1 MTARADVRDGKTGKT
16 VDAFG
21 ITLDFVARFIHWAR
35 ETCRSRETRL
45 VGKRRLKDVPRAL
58 KEMREILDKEMAVD
72 RLDSYLAGFYDY
84 HQGDPEAAK
93 MRLWNKTS
101 LNVKD
106 TAISREQV
114 VGMPLEDL
122 VAMMHTSMEV
132 EIPIHSYTIESGDAF
147 QFILS
152 SLGRFMGIT
161 KKQAQLLVLA
171 TLAESKHADK
181 FPNDAA
187 LKSAI
192 TTAIDQYH
200 RGNGLIG
207 VFEGLTDEEIANAYT
222 NGVKSCEAPWCAEEY
237 RHAQLLRRLI
247 RILTGREP
255 ENTRSADPTI
265 TKNDDESAFKHLSGR
280 NYTETGSAGTY
291 ALMASHTRAELRL
304 ALINLVGDE
313 LKHLTVVGAAD
324 IYLRGKDANNRLIR
338 MLEKG
343 ISELD
348 EAANERTAG
357 KKVYSNPFNIFEALM
372 ALLMIEVRM
381 RRYLC
386 NLPLMTLERVFDTP
400 SRLPERPSL
409 STPQEREENARRVE
423 ENKRLRKEL
432 AHWPERLRKAAF
444 KQRRFEESHQE
455 LIKKIIATRLGG
467 LQGVE
472 SSETQMNKV
481 LAMIKGLDFSHEGLA
496 ALRGDNEGQAH
507 LKDVLVDAA
516 VDRRI
521 MSRSGLHL
529 QLFATQSG
537 SPSK

>member
-1 MTARADVRDGKTGKT
+1 MKSHRQNSSSVWAIP
-16 VDAFG
+16 
-21 ITLDFVARFIHWAR
+21 ITLLAGFTTQGFVARFIHWTR

-45 VGKRRLKDVPRAL
+45 AGKRRLKDVPRAL
-58 KEMREILDKEMAVD
+58 RDIGKILDKEMAVE

-84 HQGDPEAAK
+84 HRGDTEAAK
-93 MRLWNKTS
+93 MRPWNKTS
-101 LNVKD
+101 LSVKD
-106 TAISREQV
+106 TAISPDQV

-161 KKQAQLLVLA
+161 KKQAQLLVA
-171 TLAESKHADK
+171 AKLAESKHADK
-181 FPNDAA
+181 FSNDAA

-192 TTAIDQYH
+192 TSAIDEYH
-200 RGNGLIG
+200 KGNGLIG
-207 VFEGLTDEEIANAYT
+207 VFEGLTDEEIANAYP
-222 NGVKSCEAPWCAEEY
+222 NAVKSCDAQWCAEEY
-237 RHAQLLRRLI
+237 RHAQLLHRLI

-255 ENTRSADPTI
+255 ENPKSADATI

-291 ALMASHTRAELRL
+291 ALMAAHTRAELRL

-324 IYLRGKDANNRLIR
+324 IYLRGKDANNRSIR

-357 KKVYSNPFNIFEALM
+357 QKVYSNPFNIFEAVM

-381 RRYLC
+381 RRYLST
-386 NLPLMTLERVFDTP
+386 LPIKTLERIFDTP
-400 SRLPERPSL
+400 SSLPERPSFL
-409 STPQEREENARRVE
+409 TPQEREEDSRRVE

-432 AHWPERLRKAAF
+432 AHWPEHLRKAAL

-455 LIKKIIATRLGG
+455 LIKKIIATRLGN

-472 SSETQMNKV
+472 FSETQMNKV
-481 LAMIKGLDFSHEGLA
+481 LVMINGLDFSHEDLA
-496 ALRGDNEGQAH
+496 EFRGDREGRAL
-507 LKDVLVDAA
+507 LKGVLVDAA

-521 MSRSGLHL
+521 MSRSGHH
-529 QLFATQSG
+529 
-537 SPSK
+537 